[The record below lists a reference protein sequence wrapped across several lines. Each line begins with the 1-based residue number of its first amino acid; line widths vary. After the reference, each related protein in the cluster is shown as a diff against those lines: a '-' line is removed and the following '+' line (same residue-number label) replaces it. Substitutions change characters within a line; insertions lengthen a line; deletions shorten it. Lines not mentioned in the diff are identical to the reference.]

1 MWRKIRWRIVIPYS
15 TLILLA
21 MAGLTLFISDRV
33 RRFQVADLQEQLLTK
48 AQLVAADGASLLAD
62 GDPAVLDPLARDW
75 ANLLNV
81 RVTLIR
87 SDGLVVGE
95 SHQDRKQMDNH
106 LDRPEVQQAL
116 SFGQGQSIRFS
127 RTVGYE
133 MIYVA
138 VAVHTDGEITG
149 IVRVSLSLEQVE
161 THVAGLRR
169 TVLIAAL
176 LTTMLTLLLALLIAE
191 RIARPIRQLTRV
203 AERIVAGDLEAR
215 LFPTTQDEVGQLTL
229 AFNRL
234 ADHMQQEIAALSRE
248 HGRLAG
254 VLEHMADGVIITDQD
269 GQVLLVNPA
278 VARLL
283 GTAEG
288 EATGRSFA
296 QLVRHYQ
303 LVNLWKRCRDLGEEQ
318 TGLLELS
325 HRRLFLQVIL
335 TPLSEDGSAG
345 FLVIL
350 QDLTRVRQLETVR
363 RDFVSNVSHELLTP
377 LASLKALVETLR
389 GGALEDPATAER
401 FLDRAETEVDM
412 LTQMVQ
418 ELLALSLIES
428 GRAPLHLRPTTVED
442 VLVRPVERLRPQA
455 ERAGLSLSVDL
466 PSGIPMVLADLE
478 QIGRVVTNLVHNAIK
493 FTPEGGEVTVSVAQ
507 VGTEVVLAVRD
518 TGVGIPKEDL
528 PRIFERFYKADRA
541 RSGGGTGL
549 GLAIAKHIVQ
559 GHGGR
564 IWVESVE
571 GRGSTFYF
579 SLPLAKETPP
589 R

>member
-138 VAVHTDGEITG
+138 VAVHPDGEITG